1 MMASMIERAAAGH
14 GKSMTALYEEHR
26 GRVYAYCC
34 ALVDKDVAKEIA
46 VAVLTEGY
54 AAAAESGI
62 ADEQFGTFLA
72 AQAAKKLAKH
82 ALSGDA
88 PQADNV
94 TPKAKFV
101 RANAVYSG
109 DVAEG
114 LKAFGAMVE
123 KLTPYQRF
131 AYVSAMAGG
140 LSAEAIGAAM
150 GQREAIARFCLET
163 AAYQVA
169 RMPIGAVRVDQMTS
183 LFAKAAE
190 ETEFPQTADAACRKF
205 IAEHTKRQTPL
216 WKILVPVA
224 AALAVVAAIVLIL
237 LPKKEPVYYADI
249 DIADYGTITVKL
261 DQSAAPI
268 TVENFVKLAES
279 GYYDGL
285 TFHRIMDGFMMQ
297 GGDGGDAR
305 PAETI
310 EGEFESNGHKNPIKH
325 ERGVISM
332 ARTNDPNSANSQFFI
347 MHEAAEHLDG
357 EYAAFGHVVKGIE
370 IVDKVCTTVQ
380 PTDDNGTIPADEQP
394 IINSIKI
401 RKE

>member
-1 MMASMIERAAAGH
+1 MASMIERAAAGH

-26 GRVYAYCC
+26 KTVYVYCC
-34 ALVDKDVAKEIA
+34 ALTDKDTAKGITES
-46 VAVLTEGY
+46 VLTEGY
-54 AAAAESGI
+54 TAAAASGV
-62 ADEQFGTFLA
+62 ADEQYGTFLA

-82 ALSGDA
+82 VLSGDV

-94 TPKAKFV
+94 TPKAKFM
-101 RANAVYSG
+101 RSNAVYGG
-109 DVAEG
+109 DVDKG
-114 LKAFGAMVE
+114 VKDFNSMVE

-131 AYVSAMAGG
+131 AYVSAVAGG
-140 LSAEAIGAAM
+140 LSTDAIGVAM

-163 AAYQVA
+163 ATYQVA
-169 RMPIGAVRVDQMTS
+169 RMPIGAVRVDQLAS
-183 LFAKAAE
+183 LFAKAADE
-190 ETEFPQTADAACRKF
+190 ADFPTTVDTACRKF
-205 IAEHTKRQTPL
+205 ISANTKMQTPL
-216 WKILVPVA
+216 WKILVPIA
-224 AALAVVAAIVLIL
+224 AAIAVIAAVVLIL
-237 LPKKEPVYYADI
+237 LPKKTPVYYADI
-249 DIADYGTITVKL
+249 DIVDYGTITVKL

-268 TVENFVKLAES
+268 TVKNFVKLAES

-285 TFHRIMDGFMMQ
+285 TFHRIMEGFMMQ

-310 EGEFESNGHKNPIKH
+310 VGEFESNGHKNPIKH

-347 MHEAAEHLDG
+347 MHEAAAHLDG
-357 EYAAFGHVVKGIE
+357 EYAAFGHVVSGIE
-370 IVDKVCTTVQ
+370 IVDRVCESAK